1 MRLLHTSDWH
11 LGITLNEKSR
21 KAEMEAFF
29 EFLLSVIK
37 QNEVDTL
44 VISGD
49 IFDTASP
56 SSDAEQMY
64 YNFLVSLQGCCCKD
78 VVIIAGNHDSPSK
91 LRASKELLKL
101 LNIHVYCNLADVEP
115 LVLPGAIIIPVPFLR
130 DRELLTAVAG
140 ESIDESNDR
149 RKLAIESV
157 YKTQLAKA
165 KALDLTKPIVALGHV
180 AVSAGFTPDKGLY
193 LGGLGVLEASS
204 FSDEF
209 SYVALGHIHKMQQVS
224 DKVWYCG
231 SPIAMSFD
239 EAKYEKNL
247 VIVDCEFDKPLEV
260 NLIPIP
266 KWRELITIKG
276 KLSDVRDRLKELSG
290 KAVVAK
296 EDGLTGWISV
306 QLEDNWGYGGLKEEA
321 KTLLEGS
328 NYEVLAVKNVGPI
341 PEIATV
347 ESVPLTSL
355 SVNDVFEQLLE
366 ERESA
371 EKEELLD
378 LFNYV
383 VKQVEVG
390 QDEN

>member
-1 MRLLHTSDWH
+1 
-11 LGITLNEKSR
+11 
-21 KAEMEAFF
+21 MEAFF

-64 YNFLVSLQGCCCKD
+64 YNFLVSLQGCCCKN

-91 LRASKELLKL
+91 LRASKQLLKL
-101 LNIHVYCNLADVEP
+101 LNIHVYCNLSDVEP

-149 RKLAIESV
+149 RKLAIERV
-157 YKTQLAKA
+157 YKEQLSKA
-165 KALDLTKPIVALGHV
+165 KAMGLTKPIVALGHV
-180 AVSAGFTPDKGLY
+180 AVSAGFTPEKGLY
-193 LGGLGVLEASS
+193 LGGLGVLDASS

-209 SYVALGHIHKMQQVS
+209 NYVALGHIHKSQQVS

-247 VIVDCEFDKPLEV
+247 VIVGCEFDKPLEV

-276 KLSDVRDRLKELSG
+276 KLSDVRDRLKELG
-290 KAVVAK
+290 TKAGVAK
-296 EDGLTGWISV
+296 EDGLPGWISV

-328 NYEVLAVKNVGPI
+328 NYEVLAVKNVGPS

-355 SVNDVFEQLLE
+355 SVNDVFEQLLQ
-366 ERESA
+366 ERESS

>member
-29 EFLLSVIK
+29 KFLLNVIEE
-37 QNEVDTL
+37 NAVDTL

-101 LNIHVYCNLADVEP
+101 LNIHVYCNLSDVEP

-130 DRELLTAVAG
+130 DRELLTAVSG

-149 RKLAIESV
+149 RKLAIEKV
-157 YKTQLAKA
+157 YKEQLAKA
-165 KALDLTKPIVALGHV
+165 KALNLNLPIVALGHV
-180 AVSAGFTPDKGLY
+180 AVSSVFTPEKGLY
-193 LGGLGVLEASS
+193 LGGLGVLDANS

-209 SYVALGHIHKMQQVS
+209 SYVALGHIHKTQQVS
-224 DKVWYCG
+224 ANVWYCG
-231 SPIAMSFD
+231 APIAMSFD

-247 VIVDCEFDKPLEV
+247 VIVDGNFGKPLEV
-260 NLIPIP
+260 KLVPIP
-266 KWRELITIKG
+266 KWRELITIRG
-276 KLSDVRDRLKELSG
+276 TLEEVQNKLRALATKTCDLD
-290 KAVVAK
+290 
-296 EDGLTGWISV
+296 LTGWISI
-306 QLEDNWGYGGLKEEA
+306 QLEDNWGYGGLKEESKA
-321 KTLLEGS
+321 LLDGT

-341 PEIATV
+341 PEIAKV
-347 ESVPLTSL
+347 ECVPLTSL
-355 SVNDVFEQLLE
+355 SVQEVFAQLLE
-366 ERESA
+366 ERKTE
-371 EKEELLD
+371 EKDQLLD

-383 VKQVEVG
+383 LNQVKVG

>member
-1 MRLLHTSDWH
+1 
-11 LGITLNEKSR
+11 
-21 KAEMEAFF
+21 MEAFF
-29 EFLLSVIK
+29 EFLLTVIK
-37 QNEVDTL
+37 QNSVDTL

-64 YNFLVSLQGCCCKD
+64 YNFLVSLQSSGCKD
-78 VVIIAGNHDSPSK
+78 VVLIAGNHDSPSK

-101 LNIHVYCNLADVEP
+101 LNIHVYCNLSDVEP

-140 ESIDESNDR
+140 ESIDDCNDR
-149 RKLAIESV
+149 RKLAIENV
-157 YKTQLAKA
+157 YKSLLAKA
-165 KALDLTKPIVALGHV
+165 KAMDLAKPIVALGHV
-180 AVSAGFTPDKGLY
+180 AVSSGFSPEKGLY
-193 LGGLGVLEASS
+193 LGGLGVLDASS
-204 FSDEF
+204 FSDQF
-209 SYVALGHIHKMQQVS
+209 SYVALGHIHKTQQVS

-247 VIVDCEFDKPLEV
+247 VLVNCEFDKPLEL
-260 NLIPIP
+260 NLVSIP
-266 KWRELITIKG
+266 KWRELISIKG
-276 KLSDVRDRLKELSG
+276 KLDEVRLQLKALASTVSNS
-290 KAVVAK
+290 K
-296 EDGLTGWISV
+296 LTGWISV

-321 KTLLEGS
+321 KSLLEGA
-328 NYEVLAVKNVGPI
+328 NYEVLAVKNVGPS
-341 PEIATV
+341 PEIAMA

-355 SVNDVFEQLLE
+355 SVKQVFEQLLE

-371 EKEELLD
+371 EKEQLLD
-378 LFNYV
+378 LFDYV